1 MKALVVFVILGQQE
15 QQQEED
21 GNDGGG
27 SDDDDDDDDDN
38 EERKNKDI
46 DKQARELT
54 KNIPQNVKRIAVLVN
69 AKDEFIEQIKD
80 YFDCFQLHGHE
91 DVKRIKELK
100 QKFNKGIIKAI
111 RVTDEASARTF
122 SQFEDEVDMFLF
134 DSPAMEKSA
143 KFDWKILKNLKIT
156 KPYLVAGSININN
169 VDEVLKYKP
178 YGIDI
183 SGGVEKSRGIKSNK
197 KIIEF
202 LDKVKA

>member
-1 MKALVVFVILGQQE
+1 MHPKVKICGMTNAETIQTAIEHKVDYLGFVFYPKSPRNLTP
-15 QQQEED
+15 D
-21 GNDGGG
+21 
-27 SDDDDDDDDDN
+27 
-38 EERKNKDI
+38 
-46 DKQARELT
+46 QAKELT
-54 KNIPQNVKRIAVLVN
+54 KNIPQHVKRIAVLVN

-122 SQFEDEVDMFLF
+122 SQFEDEVDMLVF
-134 DSPAMEKSA
+134 DSPAMEKTA
-143 KFDWKILKNLKIT
+143 KFDWQILTKLKIT

-169 VDEVLKYKP
+169 VDEILKYNP
-178 YGIDI
+178 TGVDV
-183 SGGVEKSRGIKSNK
+183 SAGVESSVGVKSNE

-202 LDKVKA
+202 LDKVKS

>member
-1 MKALVVFVILGQQE
+1 MHPKVKICGMTNAETIQTAIQHKVDYLGFVFYPKSPRNLTP
-15 QQQEED
+15 D
-21 GNDGGG
+21 
-27 SDDDDDDDDDN
+27 
-38 EERKNKDI
+38 
-46 DKQARELT
+46 QARELT

-122 SQFEDEVDMFLF
+122 SQFEDEVDMLIF
-134 DSPAMEKSA
+134 DSPAMEKTA
-143 KFDWKILKNLKIT
+143 KFDWQILSKLKIT
-156 KPYLVAGSININN
+156 KPYLIAGSININN
-169 VDEVLKYKP
+169 VDEILKYNP
-178 YGIDI
+178 TGVDV
-183 SGGVEKSRGIKSNK
+183 SAGVESSVGVKSNE

-202 LDKVKA
+202 LDKVKS

>member
-1 MKALVVFVILGQQE
+1 MHPKVKICGMTNAETIQTAIEHKVDYLGFVFYPKSPRNLTP
-15 QQQEED
+15 D
-21 GNDGGG
+21 
-27 SDDDDDDDDDN
+27 
-38 EERKNKDI
+38 
-46 DKQARELT
+46 QARELT

-122 SQFEDEVDMFLF
+122 SQFEDEVDMLIF
-134 DSPAMEKSA
+134 DSPAMEKTA
-143 KFDWKILKNLKIT
+143 KFNWQILSKLKIT
-156 KPYLVAGSININN
+156 KPYLIAGSININN
-169 VDEVLKYKP
+169 VDEILKYNP
-178 YGIDI
+178 TGVDV
-183 SGGVEKSRGIKSNK
+183 SAGVESSVGVKSNE

-202 LDKVKA
+202 LDKVKS